1 MNYFRQLLNR
11 FFDLS
16 IGIKVT
22 ATIVILIILVEV
34 IIVSIGNG
42 LIKQSL
48 DQLTITKTE
57 GFTQIFDAAIV
68 ENTTLAE
75 DISSNDVIKSA
86 LAQGKMTRDAEE
98 VIDKLAVDYKY
109 VDQIEIV
116 NADGK
121 ILYSPYKTARIGDD
135 LTASNFLIT
144 RSLLGAAIEGV
155 LNSSNKGDAYSSAL
169 PIVAGDKV
177 VGAVYTASYLVN
189 IFTLVNA
196 NGLTQA
202 ALFLGQGNDVVYSP
216 FTNLLSADK
225 AMTQEFTKLQKP
237 GGDKIEEVVVTE
249 TGKLYTDENGSKW
262 AYIIKPIFA
271 GKDYVGS
278 YILFSPTKDTAAIH
292 NRAIL
297 IFLIVSIT
305 LAVVSILLAVW
316 ISRLITQ
323 PIGVIANNMKAIAEG
338 NYEARPN
345 IQYNDEI
352 GQMSKEMNTMLDTIS
367 KYLQT
372 EQEYKSFQNNL
383 RDLMIVAADIADG
396 DLVSRRAKVTQD
408 QLGALADSFNLM
420 ANELQDVI
428 KQIQSIT
435 VTIDDKTHNI
445 VEPIS
450 ELTTTIENEVDKI
463 NKIAKTIQGIA
474 NDIKNIMVLTENIR
488 LQSDNSIQIARD
500 GKTVLGESV
509 KGTNLASSQIE
520 VAAGKMANFTKI
532 AYDIIKVSNVISEIA
547 EQTNVLALNASLEA
561 TRAGEQGKGFAVVAD
576 EIRSLADNTNQSAQ
590 TISSMIK
597 NITRETQDLLNAI
610 TEANKSMKENIES
623 SQKAQQSL
631 EEIMSA
637 NENLALQIRII
648 NDTVKNQSDKAI
660 GISQDILAL
669 SEDSEKVAGI
679 FKKSASDISELP
691 NEVENLNK
699 YIKRFKVS

>member
-1 MNYFRQLLNR
+1 MDFFKQLLNR

-22 ATIVILIILVEV
+22 ATIVILIIVVEV

-75 DISSNDVIKSA
+75 DISSNDAIKSA
-86 LAQGKMTRDAEE
+86 LAQGKMTRDAEA

-121 ILYSPYKTARIGDD
+121 ILYSPYKTSRTGDD

-169 PIVAGDKV
+169 PIVSGDKV

-202 ALFLGQGNDVVYSP
+202 ALFLGQNNDVVYSP

-225 AMTQEFTKLQKP
+225 AMTQEFSRLQKP
-237 GGDKIEEVVVTE
+237 GGDKINEIIVTE
-249 TGKLYTDENGSKW
+249 TGKLYADENAAKW

-278 YILFSPTKDTAAIH
+278 YLLFSPTKDTAAIH

-297 IFLIVSIT
+297 IFLVVSIT
-305 LAVVSILLAVW
+305 LAIIATLLAVW
-316 ISRLITQ
+316 ISGLITR
-323 PIGVIANNMKAIAEG
+323 PIGIIANNMKAIAEG
-338 NYEARPN
+338 NYDARPN

-428 KQIQSIT
+428 KQIQNIT
-435 VTIDDKTHNI
+435 VTIDDKTNNI

-450 ELTTTIENEVDKI
+450 ELTTIIENEVDKI

-500 GKTVLGESV
+500 GKTILGESV

-590 TISSMIK
+590 AISSMIK

-679 FKKSASDISELP
+679 FKKSASDISDLP
-691 NEVENLNK
+691 NEVDNLTK

>member
-1 MNYFRQLLNR
+1 MNFFRQLLNR

-225 AMTQEFTKLQKP
+225 AMTQEFSKLQKP

-428 KQIQSIT
+428 KQIQGIT

-450 ELTTTIENEVDKI
+450 ELTTIIENEVDKI

-631 EEIMSA
+631 EDIMSA

>member
-75 DISSNDVIKSA
+75 DISSNDVIKNA
-86 LAQGKMTRDAEE
+86 LAQGKITRDAEA

-121 ILYSPYKTARIGDD
+121 ILYSPYKTARVGDD

-169 PIVAGDKV
+169 PIVSGDKV

-225 AMTQEFTKLQKP
+225 AMTQEFTRLQKP
-237 GGDKIEEVVVTE
+237 GGDKIDEVVVTE
-249 TGKLYTDENGSKW
+249 TGKLYTDENGSRW

-345 IQYNDEI
+345 IQYHDEI

-450 ELTTTIENEVDKI
+450 ELTTIIENEVDKI

-500 GKTVLGESV
+500 GKAVLGESV

>member
-225 AMTQEFTKLQKP
+225 AMTQEFSKLQKP
-237 GGDKIEEVVVTE
+237 GGDKIEEVVVTA

-428 KQIQSIT
+428 KQIQGIT

-450 ELTTTIENEVDKI
+450 ELTTIIENEVDKI

-631 EEIMSA
+631 EDIMSA